1 MPSLHHKH
9 QASPGLYSLRKQSP
23 TKCWSGVPSKNTR
36 SHHDQFHLFL
46 TDLSISFGSAS
57 PPSRST
63 NFGVDAAILI
73 LHSLKDQPLRCC
85 QFLSKMRTLWS
96 VTKQHHYGCLWDWKP
111 PHTCY
116 TIFAR
121 APLNQFS
128 GSHDQCSGATEARV
142 VCICGAISRSVRTN
156 RSVRRVPG
164 ARPGKDSASRWLA
177 TQWFHSKWWS
187 TFIVSEC
194 KNDLTPQ
201 TLPPKYYFKFTSN
214 SATTDFDVKKS
225 EFR

>member
-63 NFGVDAAILI
+63 NFGLDAAILI

-116 TIFAR
+116 TIFGRAR
-121 APLNQFS
+121 ARTTESVQWLARSVQQWCDRSSCGVHLRCNLALRANKS
-128 GSHDQCSGATEARV
+128 ISEARSR
-142 VCICGAISRSVRTN
+142 GA
-156 RSVRRVPG
+156 
-164 ARPGKDSASRWLA
+164 AR
-177 TQWFHSKWWS
+177 
-187 TFIVSEC
+187 
-194 KNDLTPQ
+194 
-201 TLPPKYYFKFTSN
+201 
-214 SATTDFDVKKS
+214 
-225 EFR
+225 